1 MAQVAL
7 SRDRGHGRAA
17 GGLLLLPVVIFAG
30 GLMLAACFVAYVLW
44 PSWPGRPI
52 ALDAPSLPITIAGT
66 LFEVPPAAIRVA
78 IERHPGSQERL
89 DLAFSWPSLRP
100 LQPDAGPEARPDASS
115 DAEPPALAGG
125 SGSSPTN
132 AAAAA
137 VDASDRLFVTIA
149 PLGQMLPAAERL
161 RSIYPRYVASHA
173 AAGAQGLAIVPFRAD
188 TPYEGEDLVYLGD
201 NPSQFYARCTR
212 PSGVMPGTCMQERSI
227 GAADVTLRFPRDW
240 LNDWQSVSAGF
251 DRLMA
256 QLHPQAN

>member
-1 MAQVAL
+1 MAHIAL
-7 SRDRGHGRAA
+7 SRNREGRRTAR
-17 GGLLLLPVVIFAG
+17 GLLLLPVAIFTAG
-30 GLMLAACFVAYVLW
+30 LLLAACFVAYVLW
-44 PSWPGRPI
+44 PSWPGSPI
-52 ALDAPSLPITIAGT
+52 ALDAPSLPITIADT

-100 LQPDAGPEARPDASS
+100 LQPDASTEASPEAKPDAGS
-115 DAEPPALAGG
+115 DAEPTALAGG
-125 SGSSPTN
+125 TGPSATSASG
-132 AAAAA
+132 
-137 VDASDRLFVTIA
+137 RLFVTIV
-149 PLGQMLPAAERL
+149 PLGHMLPPDERL
-161 RSIYPRYVASHA
+161 RSIYPRYVEPHA
-173 AAGAQGLAIVPFRAD
+173 AAGAQGLAVAPFRAD

-201 NPSQFYARCTR
+201 NPARFYARCTR

-227 GAADVTLRFPRDW
+227 GDADVTLRFARDW